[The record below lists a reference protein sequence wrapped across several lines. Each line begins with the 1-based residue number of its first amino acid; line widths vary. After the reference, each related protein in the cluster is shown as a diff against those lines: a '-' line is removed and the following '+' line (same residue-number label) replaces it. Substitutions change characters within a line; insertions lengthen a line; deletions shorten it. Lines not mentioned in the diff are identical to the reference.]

1 MKNFRRDIEGKLV
14 SYLHLPIGPVL
25 LRICCFA
32 ASIICKGCKFL
43 GSHKERTLALFF
55 FLVETIS
62 VVLDLIGKNKEVFL
76 LAAFLLSAFGFA
88 ITLYACVE
96 EKTNTKSLAERQLK
110 AVEFVFSVIQLV
122 VTFFQF
128 LFTVLQVNNSYNASA
143 FPLAFAMI
151 AVVFIFKKSGNID
164 DCDDHSLP
172 KDCLLPLVNL
182 QPIDPLQPIS
192 TPIELGPTAKTSSP
206 NQVNPT
212 SPLAMSATHAS
223 DVVTCNDHPVSV
235 VLSKNIEVLVPEYGV
250 QRAIDLIVF
259 TCYSDLYKELKTM
272 FSIRLYFNKRPK
284 SHWELIY
291 EDDNGDMFLVGD
303 CSWDVFYHDVRKLYL
318 YKKKSLRNNIMLKRQ
333 QLIHDD
339 VSPPPATCPA
349 QQKTVMEQVAAYNP
363 HSSSHILNDIDIEV
377 ASNIA
382 QPAPAPAPAPGSVLV
397 DLLEDDSVE
406 GLSRL
411 FQVEMVAAM

>member
-1 MKNFRRDIEGKLV
+1 M
-14 SYLHLPIGPVL
+14 
-25 LRICCFA
+25 
-32 ASIICKGCKFL
+32 
-43 GSHKERTLALFF
+43 
-55 FLVETIS
+55 
-62 VVLDLIGKNKEVFL
+62 
-76 LAAFLLSAFGFA
+76 
-88 ITLYACVE
+88 
-96 EKTNTKSLAERQLK
+96 QLK
-110 AVEFVFSVIQLV
+110 AVEFVFSVIQLI

-128 LFTVLQVNNSYNASA
+128 ILTVLQVKNSYNASA

-182 QPIDPLQPIS
+182 QPIDPILPIS
-192 TPIELGPTAKTSSP
+192 TPIELDLTAETSSP

-212 SPLAMSATHAS
+212 SPLAKSSTHAS
-223 DVVTCNDHPVSV
+223 DVVTCTDHQVKV

-259 TCYSDLYKELKTM
+259 TCYTDLYKELKTM

-303 CSWDVFYHDVRKLYL
+303 YSWDVFYHNVRKLYL
-318 YKKKSLRNNIMLKRQ
+318 YKKKSLRNNIMLKRPQLVHEDISPQRETLPAEQ
-333 QLIHDD
+333 QTI
-339 VSPPPATCPA
+339 
-349 QQKTVMEQVAAYNP
+349 MEPVAAYNP

-382 QPAPAPAPAPGSVLV
+382 APAPAPGSVLL
-397 DLLEDDSVE
+397 DLLEADSVE
-406 GLSRL
+406 GLSQL
-411 FQVEMVAAM
+411 FQVEMEAVM